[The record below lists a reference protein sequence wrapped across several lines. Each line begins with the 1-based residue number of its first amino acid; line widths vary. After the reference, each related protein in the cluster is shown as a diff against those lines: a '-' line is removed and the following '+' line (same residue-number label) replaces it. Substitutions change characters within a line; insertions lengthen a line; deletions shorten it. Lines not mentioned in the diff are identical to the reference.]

1 MKQGGWKPRPGRGWV
16 SISHPPPHLCS
27 VPPHTGVYVGGGHFH
42 PGPSSQCPMV
52 CWFRAP
58 TWRGFWRLSWDGT
71 DDFSV
76 VGRSTTCVTCIR
88 GMSSCG
94 SAAWWSGPQLASPR
108 LPSFPLSRE
117 QGGRGDVGDSFR
129 RVAFIQQAPLSTR
142 PVPVPVPG
150 SGVQPRPQSYPHR
163 PGTLGETPS
172 EQEIKA
178 TPGA

>member
-16 SISHPPPHLCS
+16 SISHPTPHLCS
-27 VPPHTGVYVGGGHFH
+27 VPPHTGVYVGGGPFH
-42 PGPSSQCPMV
+42 PGPSSQYPMV

-94 SAAWWSGPQLASPR
+94 SAAWWSGPQLRQP
-108 LPSFPLSRE
+108 PP
-117 QGGRGDVGDSFR
+117 
-129 RVAFIQQAPLSTR
+129 AFISSVERAGWTGRCWGFLPARGVHTTGTPEHPPCAGPSSRLRGPAPTPVLPPQTR
-142 PVPVPVPG
+142 HPG
-150 SGVQPRPQSYPHR
+150 GDTQ
-163 PGTLGETPS
+163 
-172 EQEIKA
+172 
-178 TPGA
+178 